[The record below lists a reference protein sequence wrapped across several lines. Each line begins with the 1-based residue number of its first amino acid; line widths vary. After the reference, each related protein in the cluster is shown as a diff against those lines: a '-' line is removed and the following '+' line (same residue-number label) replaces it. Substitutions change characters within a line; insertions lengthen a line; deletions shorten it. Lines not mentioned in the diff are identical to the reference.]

1 MISILAPLTG
11 SDKTQPC
18 HQTPYAYFNPRSPH
32 RERRVC
38 RDVYAPLIKYFNPR
52 SPHRERQRCRIWRI
66 MHINFNPRS
75 PHRER
80 PLVLHPFRLPKIF
93 QSTLPSQ
100 GATFSS
106 PSVQAS
112 QNISI
117 HAPLT
122 GSDLEHVVTYGGI
135 WISIHAPLTGSD
147 AYTFQTLRF
156 GYNFNPRSPHRER
169 RMKNSGS
176 S

>member
-1 MISILAPLTG
+1 MTAIKFQSTLPSQGATKLCSLFAIFFKISIHAPLTGSDGKWCPSIHMPKISIHAPLTG
-11 SDKTQPC
+11 SDKYGGC
-18 HQTPYAYFNPRSPH
+18 ECFN
-32 RERRVC
+32 EC
-38 RDVYAPLIKYFNPR
+38 R
-52 SPHRERQRCRIWRI
+52 
-66 MHINFNPRS
+66 
-75 PHRER
+75 
-80 PLVLHPFRLPKIF
+80 F